1 MKINRKNSKGFTLIE
16 LLVVVAIIGILA
28 AVGIVAYNGYTAAA
42 KKNAAKTIHAQV
54 MKYIAAESTKCA
66 IDGSSEI
73 FGSKKSAPD
82 VSPSDAAVNCQNLT
96 ATSLITY
103 LTATDGSSPLEHRDP
118 YDGEQSVIAGA
129 ATGAG
134 NKSGAGNVILS
145 VDATDSGTILLYTCY
160 DNDTTAACGTDVSL
174 ENSVEIE

>member
-1 MKINRKNSKGFTLIE
+1 MKINRKNNKGFTLIE

-42 KKNAAKTIHAQV
+42 KKNASKTIHAQV

-82 VSPSDAAVNCQNLT
+82 VSPSDADVNCQNLS
-96 ATSLITY
+96 ASSLITY
-103 LTATDGSSPLEHRDP
+103 LTATDGTSPLEHRDP
-118 YDGEQSVIAGA
+118 YDGEQSVIGTA
-129 ATGAG
+129 AKGTKAD
-134 NKSGAGNVILS
+134 AGNVILS
-145 VDATDSGTILLYTCY
+145 EDATDSGTINLYTCY

>member
-42 KKNAAKTIHAQV
+42 KKNASKTIHAQV

-73 FGSKKSAPD
+73 FGSKADGDTPA
-82 VSPSDAAVNCQNLT
+82 VVNCGNLK
-96 ATSLITY
+96 AANLITY
-103 LTATDGSSPLEHRDP
+103 LVGTDSPLEHRDP
-118 YDGEQSVIAGA
+118 FDGGSSVVNA
-129 ATGAG
+129 APTPGTGAG
-134 NKSGAGNVILS
+134 AEVSAGNVILTE
-145 VDATDSGTILLYTCY
+145 DATDSSIINLYTCY

>member
-42 KKNAAKTIHAQV
+42 KKNASKTIHAQV

-66 IDGSSEI
+66 IDGGSVI
-73 FGSKKSAPD
+73 FGSKDADGAPGD
-82 VSPSDAAVNCQNLT
+82 VKCSTLKAAM
-96 ATSLITY
+96 LITY
-103 LTATDGSSPLEHRDP
+103 LTGLTSPLEHRDP
-118 YDGEQSVIAGA
+118 YDGEQSVIGTA
-129 ATGAG
+129 ALGT
-134 NKSGAGNVILS
+134 KVDAGNVILS
-145 VDATDSGTILLYTCY
+145 EDATDSSIINLYTCY
-160 DNDTTAACGTDVSL
+160 DNDATAACGTDVSL